1 MPPTATLGDLR
12 AKVHSEAQSLLL
24 NKWEV
29 EGCIYPKP
37 EAIGIAAGKGEF
49 LMLPAVIDIS
59 CIDTHGFTAFETNS
73 TRIRDICPTSEPF
86 YALVPSQSAGA
97 ILPDQYVLKLPE
109 YLTAPLHQKLKKEQ
123 EEKVE
128 LRAQHHAMQE
138 MINAIVEQA
147 REKDKQ
153 VNELK
158 KCVEELV
165 ERESEKEKREGEDSF
180 LGSV

>member
-37 EAIGIAAGKGEF
+37 EAIGIAA
-49 LMLPAVIDIS
+49 
-59 CIDTHGFTAFETNS
+59 DTHGFTAFETNS
-73 TRIRDICPTSEPF
+73 TRIGNICSTVEPF

-97 ILPDQYVLKLPE
+97 ILPDQHVLKLPE
-109 YLTAPLHQKLKKEQ
+109 FLTAPLHQKLKKEQ

-128 LRAQHHAMQE
+128 LKA
-138 MINAIVEQA
+138 
-147 REKDKQ
+147 
-153 VNELK
+153 
-158 KCVEELV
+158 
-165 ERESEKEKREGEDSF
+165 
-180 LGSV
+180 